1 MDSQSESTAALFDVY
16 LRLRPSL
23 GSEDDQF
30 LDVEPSDNDSWPK
43 HITIRPPVNDHRK
56 RAVEKFA
63 FTRVFGE
70 ESSQLDIFHGTEVS
84 QLITGV
90 LGCEGRP
97 RNGLLATLGVTGSG
111 KVCQTRPFNGRLI
124 IGQSH
129 TILGSKSQRGLTQ
142 LVLDV
147 LFKSISHNMAHATY
161 VNSVFPSLAASDV
174 SDSQMMLASQFLDL
188 LYGDSQSTRGSCS
201 RAQTPMLVSRD
212 HRKEGND

>member
-30 LDVEPSDNDSWPK
+30 LDVEPAVNDGWPK
-43 HITIRPPVNDHRK
+43 HITIRPPVNDNRK

-111 KVCQTRPFNGRLI
+111 KVCGIRGFGERLTVR
-124 IGQSH
+124 QSH
-129 TILGSKSQRGLTQ
+129 TILGSKSHRGLTQ
-142 LVLDV
+142 MVLDV

-174 SDSQMMLASQFLDL
+174 SDAQMMPASHFLDM
-188 LYGDSQSTRGSCS
+188 LYGEGQSTRGSCS
-201 RAQTPMLVSRD
+201 RAQTPMLVSGDR
-212 HRKEGND
+212 RTEGSH

>member
-1 MDSQSESTAALFDVY
+1 VAGHLATLLQPPWSLVYGPPRCSHFVSSHRRSIANILEHLVLPSSEGLNLPPLTPPTISVAMDSQSEATAALFDVY

-111 KVCQTRPFNGRLI
+111 KVCQTRAFDWRLI
-124 IGQSH
+124 MDRVIRFSGRSH
-129 TILGSKSQRGLTQ
+129 
-142 LVLDV
+142 
-147 LFKSISHNMAHATY
+147 
-161 VNSVFPSLAASDV
+161 SVD
-174 SDSQMMLASQFLDL
+174 
-188 LYGDSQSTRGSCS
+188 
-201 RAQTPMLVSRD
+201 
-212 HRKEGND
+212 

>member
-1 MDSQSESTAALFDVY
+1 MEVQSESTAALFDVY

-30 LDVEPSDNDSWPK
+30 LDVEPSEIDGRPK

-70 ESSQLDIFHGTEVS
+70 DSSQLDIFHGTGIS
-84 QLITGV
+84 QLIDGV

-111 KVCQTRPFNGRLI
+111 KVRRMKLFDRLLNFAEPYNSRFEITTRVD
-124 IGQSH
+124 
-129 TILGSKSQRGLTQ
+129 TTGS
-142 LVLDV
+142 
-147 LFKSISHNMAHATY
+147 
-161 VNSVFPSLAASDV
+161 
-174 SDSQMMLASQFLDL
+174 
-188 LYGDSQSTRGSCS
+188 
-201 RAQTPMLVSRD
+201 
-212 HRKEGND
+212 